1 MTGYEIDH
9 IGIAVNSIEAAL
21 PFYKALGFK
30 DIKLEEVPSEK
41 VKVAFI
47 EFDNHSDIELL
58 EPTTDDSVIRK
69 FLDKSGEGIHHICFK
84 TKDIQSSLNSL
95 KSEGFRLVD
104 ETPRL
109 GAKNCKVAFI
119 HPKAANG
126 VLIELSQKL

>member
-9 IGIAVNSIEAAL
+9 IGIAVNSIESAL

-30 DIKLEEVPSEK
+30 DIKLEIVPTEK

-58 EPTTDDSVIRK
+58 EPTSDDSVIRK

-84 TKDIQSSLNSL
+84 TKDIQKSLDSL
-95 KSEGFRLVD
+95 KAEGFRLVD
-104 ETPRL
+104 ESPRL

-126 VLIELSQKL
+126 VLIELSQKM